1 MAVSGRGSNLAAL
14 GKALARSGEAEVAV
28 VLSDRDA
35 AALDLAVGEGWPT
48 HRLADHADATEWLEV
63 LQARHIDL
71 LVLAGYLKLV
81 PAAVIAAMP
90 GRIINIHPA
99 LLPRHG
105 GPGMYGQRVHAAV
118 IASGDPESGATVHLV
133 DEQYDRGAVLGQGRV
148 SVLPDDTASS
158 LAERVLAVEHQLLP
172 AAVRAAA
179 KAGRPVPFTLQGME

>member
-1 MAVSGRGSNLAAL
+1 PPEKAPGTPSPRRIPLCCRAVTYRVAVAVSGRGSNLAAL

-28 VLSDRDA
+28 VLSERVA
-35 AALDLAVGEGWPT
+35 AALGLAVGEGWPT

-99 LLPRHG
+99 LLP
-105 GPGMYGQRVHAAV
+105 
-118 IASGDPESGATVHLV
+118 
-133 DEQYDRGAVLGQGRV
+133 
-148 SVLPDDTASS
+148 
-158 LAERVLAVEHQLLP
+158 
-172 AAVRAAA
+172 
-179 KAGRPVPFTLQGME
+179 